1 MNKKFITYTQA
12 KLKCEKRSDVCDYL
26 GITNNTSSKYER
38 KNDLNNT
45 EIFGLIKKSR
55 RSAVQNSINVITEY
69 YPIELTRLRENHDF
83 IDAKRDPNHTKL
95 KNELNKSFGV
105 YVFYDSSGRAI
116 YVGKAVRQSLY
127 SEMRSA
133 FNRFRNEVK
142 DTMVIIRSAHTK
154 NKMKIVKFNK
164 SIKRH
169 RVTISDVSAYFSA
182 FRIDKNLISTIEA
195 IMIRAFAN
203 NLTNSK
209 IENL

>member
-1 MNKKFITYTQA
+1 MNKNFITFTQA

-38 KNDLNNT
+38 KKDLNNT

-95 KNELNKSFGV
+95 KNELSKSFGV

-154 NKMKIVKFNK
+154 NKMKKVKFNK
-164 SIKRH
+164 PIKRH
-169 RVTISDVSAYFSA
+169 RVSISDVSAYFSA